1 MAKCPE
7 YFMLVITEPRSEGG
21 EGDIELRKELSI
33 DKFMKKY
40 RFRLSVSDKII
51 FSHHFI
57 TIHEWHLN

>member
-1 MAKCPE
+1 
-7 YFMLVITEPRSEGG
+7 MLVITEPRSEGD
-21 EGDIELRKELSI
+21 EGDIELRKELSS